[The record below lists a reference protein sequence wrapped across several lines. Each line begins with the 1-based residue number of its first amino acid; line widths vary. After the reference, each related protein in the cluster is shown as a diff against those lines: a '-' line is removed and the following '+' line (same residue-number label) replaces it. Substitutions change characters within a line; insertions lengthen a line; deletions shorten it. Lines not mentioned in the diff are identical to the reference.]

1 MYLIVKIMYIA
12 VYVTHS
18 SSHYITVG
26 IYSIWLF
33 WDKLMAHRVLHR
45 HLKINL
51 LIFLVTNNENSSHI
65 GTGHVI
71 KGNMK
76 GV

>member
-1 MYLIVKIMYIA
+1 MFFIVKIMYIA
-12 VYVTHS
+12 VYVPHS

-26 IYSIWLF
+26 IYCICLF
-33 WDKLMAHRVLHR
+33 LAKLMAHRELHR

-51 LIFLVTNNENSSHI
+51 LIFFVTNNENSSHFEYL
-65 GTGHVI
+65 
-71 KGNMK
+71 K